1 MPTSHSSSVAALLHP
16 RATDSWPGGLLLQSC
31 KQICRAKAAEPE
43 VMMGQAWPLALAR
56 LLSGGGDKGQFAAAL
71 GRWRASL
78 PAIPGADVIFSCR
91 SGAAGELEQD
101 ERGADILSPGPAVA
115 SLVTVSLLV
124 LPGGQKSFL
133 A

>member
-1 MPTSHSSSVAALLHP
+1 M
-16 RATDSWPGGLLLQSC
+16 
-31 KQICRAKAAEPE
+31 
-43 VMMGQAWPLALAR
+43 
-56 LLSGGGDKGQFAAAL
+56 
-71 GRWRASL
+71 
-78 PAIPGADVIFSCR
+78 IFSCR

-115 SLVTVSLLV
+115 WLVTVSLLV